1 MLYFDICIYCEM
13 ITTVKLINIF
23 VTSQLPFV
31 CVCVCVCVVR
41 ILEIYSLSKLEYII
55 HYYSVIF

>member
-13 ITTVKLINIF
+13 STTVKLIIVF

-31 CVCVCVCVVR
+31 CVCVCVVQT
-41 ILEIYSLSKLEYII
+41 LEIYSLSKLKYII
-55 HYYSVIF
+55 HYYSVAF